1 MLTVNAKRLVAS
13 LPLER
18 QNWELAVIEYRI
30 NPKLSNDALNR
41 LFNAAWAKHSTS
53 DFSSVLAHSLDY
65 IGAFA
70 ADDQLIG
77 FVNLAWDGGVH
88 AFLLDP
94 TVDPAWQR
102 RGIGKELVMRAI
114 GEATLRGCMWL
125 HVDFEAQLEPFY
137 ARCGFTP
144 TQAGLVRLK

>member
-1 MLTVNAKRLVAS
+1 MIA
-13 LPLER
+13 
-18 QNWELAVIEYRI
+18 YRI
-30 NPKLSNDALNR
+30 NPNLSNETLNR
-41 LFNAAWAKHSTS
+41 LFSSTWVGRSPS
-53 DFSSVLAHSLDY
+53 DFSSVLAHSLAY

-114 GEATLRGCMWL
+114 EEVRMRGCAWL
-125 HVDFEAQLEPFY
+125 HVDFEAHLEPFY
-137 ARCGFTP
+137 AQCGFQP
-144 TQAGLVRLK
+144 TRAGLVHLK

>member
-1 MLTVNAKRLVAS
+1 MIA
-13 LPLER
+13 
-18 QNWELAVIEYRI
+18 YRI
-30 NPKLSNDALNR
+30 NPNLSNETLNR
-41 LFNAAWAKHSTS
+41 LFSATWVGHSPS
-53 DFSSVLAHSLDY
+53 DFSSVLAHSLAY
-65 IGAFA
+65 IGAFT

-114 GEATLRGCMWL
+114 EEVRLHGCAWL
-125 HVDFEAQLEPFY
+125 HVDFEAHLEPFY
-137 ARCGFTP
+137 AQCGFQP
-144 TQAGLVRLK
+144 TRAGLVHLK

>member
-1 MLTVNAKRLVAS
+1 MIA
-13 LPLER
+13 
-18 QNWELAVIEYRI
+18 YRI
-30 NPKLSNDALNR
+30 NPNLSNETLNR
-41 LFNAAWAKHSTS
+41 LFSATWVGHSPS
-53 DFSSVLAHSLDY
+53 DFSSVLAHSLAY
-65 IGAFA
+65 IGAFT

-114 GEATLRGCMWL
+114 EEVRLRGCAWL
-125 HVDFEAQLEPFY
+125 HVDFEAHLEPFY
-137 ARCGFTP
+137 AQCGFTS
-144 TQAGLVRLK
+144 THAGLVHLK

>member
-1 MLTVNAKRLVAS
+1 MIA
-13 LPLER
+13 
-18 QNWELAVIEYRI
+18 YRI
-30 NPKLSNDALNR
+30 NPNLSNETLNR
-41 LFNAAWAKHSTS
+41 LSSATWVGHSPS
-53 DFSSVLAHSLDY
+53 DFSSVLAHSLAY

-114 GEATLRGCMWL
+114 EEVRLRSCAWL
-125 HVDFEAQLEPFY
+125 HVDFEAHLEPFY
-137 ARCGFTP
+137 AQCGFQP
-144 TQAGLVRLK
+144 TRAGLVHLK

>member
-1 MLTVNAKRLVAS
+1 MIA
-13 LPLER
+13 
-18 QNWELAVIEYRI
+18 YRI
-30 NPKLSNDALNR
+30 NPNLSNETLNR
-41 LFNAAWAKHSTS
+41 LSSATWVGHSPS
-53 DFSSVLAHSLDY
+53 DFSSVLAHSLAY

-114 GEATLRGCMWL
+114 EEVRMRGCAWL
-125 HVDFEAQLEPFY
+125 HVDFEAHLEPFY
-137 ARCGFTP
+137 AQCGFQP
-144 TQAGLVRLK
+144 TRAGLVRLK